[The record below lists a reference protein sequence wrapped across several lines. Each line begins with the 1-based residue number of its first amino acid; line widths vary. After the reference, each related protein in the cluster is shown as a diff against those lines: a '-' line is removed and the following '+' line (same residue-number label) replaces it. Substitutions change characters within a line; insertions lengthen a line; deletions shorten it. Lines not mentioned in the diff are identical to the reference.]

1 MASNFIM
8 DRLAEA
14 ARTSY
19 VVREIMEIV
28 KNCEE
33 IQKSD
38 VCEDVKQKEKIHAYN
53 DIRDYLMND

>member
-38 VCEDVKQKEKIHAYN
+38 VSEYTKKMEKIHAYD